1 MDNIKLENLSNEEL
15 IKNYE
20 IILEFINFLD
30 NELNNIN
37 KEVGEK
43 DE

>member
-15 IKNYE
+15 IKNHE